1 MPPYMHVAPQPPP
14 AAIRPFLE
22 AAASGELRD
31 LSRSP
36 RFHYSHIN
44 GLPQSTT
51 LSERVSDRLSS
62 ARKKPARKK
71 SGGAK
76 GESDALPKLC
86 QIHHIHERQR
96 IQLLQR
102 QAKYLRE
109 AAPEPEPKAAPSEP
123 KAAPSAAAV
132 GRTKSEG
139 LPLLLEL
146 EDGVDEEA
154 LLRTLSEGAAPAESS
169 SRAVAGQED
178 WGGKTPAWRG
188 HSYKTR
194 FSTAPRWT
202 AQGGE
207 TSRQRRSEEEAQR
220 ASIGQAHDRRTILR
234 RGHVMSPRV
243 ARRELAQRVEAL
255 TQSTR

>member
-1 MPPYMHVAPQPPP
+1 MPPYMHAAPQPPP

-44 GLPQSTT
+44 GLPQTTT

-62 ARKKPARKK
+62 AREKPARKK

-76 GESDALPKLC
+76 GESEALPSLC

-96 IQLLQR
+96 FQLLQR

-109 AAPEPEPKAAPSEP
+109 AAPEPEPKAAPS
-123 KAAPSAAAV
+123 AAGV

-154 LLRTLSEGAAPAESS
+154 LLRTLSEGAAPAEAS
-169 SRAVAGQED
+169 SRAVAGRED
-178 WGGKTPAWRG
+178 WGGKTPSWRK

-220 ASIGQAHDRRTILR
+220 ASIGQAHDRRSILR
-234 RGHVMSPRV
+234 RGHVVSPRV
-243 ARRELAQRVEAL
+243 ARRELAQRVQAL
-255 TQSTR
+255 TQSTG